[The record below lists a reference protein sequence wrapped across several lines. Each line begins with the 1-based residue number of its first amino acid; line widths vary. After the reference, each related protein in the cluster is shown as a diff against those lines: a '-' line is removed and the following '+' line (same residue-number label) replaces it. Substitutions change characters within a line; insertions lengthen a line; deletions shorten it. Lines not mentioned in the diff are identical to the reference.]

1 MLSPVAAQLS
11 SNAAIQAAFRAYR
24 GRRPCLAFELLDA
37 AGVRIPTTEA
47 EGHRGNVAL
56 IGVPGCDVLRT
67 LVVDRPSCIFES
79 HTHGGHSYRGMV
91 SIVSVLCAAASLW

>member
-1 MLSPVAAQLS
+1 
-11 SNAAIQAAFRAYR
+11 
-24 GRRPCLAFELLDA
+24 LAFELLDA

-67 LVVDRPSCIFES
+67 LVVDGRL
-79 HTHGGHSYRGMV
+79 H
-91 SIVSVLCAAASLW
+91 ASLRATLMADTVTEGWFQS